1 MSGNLVTSEIIDQV
15 ARKAGITKKLASELL
30 HAIPEII
37 AEGLQRDGEVRVR
50 GLGTF
55 RMKWTQTR
63 IGRNPKTGEQV
74 PIPPH
79 NRLVFLPEQAFKDFI
94 NRDLVALE
102 YQVIPEDAPAP
113 EPEKP
118 AVEIPEPIIIS
129 PSWPEPLP
137 EPEPYAIA
145 GTGIEPEPV
154 LTGSRRRLHW
164 IIPAAIAVI
173 AILTVVFYFRI
184 FREKEPAVSSRQSAV
199 NSQEPVLSPA
209 PPDEGSLVVS
219 RQPLVDSQRKEE
231 SDHDSTLNIKNS
243 ELNIE
248 NSELSIKNSELNIKN
263 SELNIKNST
272 LITSGVH
279 LFQVSRD
286 VYEGNPYLWA
296 LIYKANREIIKNP
309 QNLPSG
315 LTLVIPGL
323 EGSPN
328 KLSRRD
334 SSEVSEGY
342 RLLSEYYREKDPSLS
357 DGFLKTSSQFRPE

>member
-1 MSGNLVTSEIIDQV
+1 MSGNLVTSEIIEQV

-102 YQVIPEDAPAP
+102 YQVIPEDASVP

-145 GTGIEPEPV
+145 GTGIDQEPGS
-154 LTGSRRRLHW
+154 TGSRRRLHW
-164 IIPAAIAVI
+164 MIPAAIAVI

-209 PPDEGSLVVS
+209 PPDEGSA
-219 RQPLVDSQRKEE
+219 VDSQRKEE

-243 ELNIE
+243 ELNIK
-248 NSELSIKNSELNIKN
+248 NSELS
-263 SELNIKNST
+263 IKNST

>member
-1 MSGNLVTSEIIDQV
+1 MSGNLVTSEIIEQV

-94 NRDLVALE
+94 NRDLVSLE
-102 YQVIPEDAPAP
+102 YQVIPEDASVP

-145 GTGIEPEPV
+145 GTGIDQEPGS
-154 LTGSRRRLHW
+154 TGSRRRLHW

-184 FREKEPAVSSRQSAV
+184 FREKEPVAVGSQQSAV
-199 NSQEPVLSPA
+199 GSQQV
-209 PPDEGSLVVS
+209 
-219 RQPLVDSQRKEE
+219 EE
-231 SDHDSTLNIKNS
+231 SNNDSTLIIKNS
-243 ELNIE
+243 EL
-248 NSELSIKNSELNIKN
+248 S
-263 SELNIKNST
+263 IKNST

-296 LIYKANREIIKNP
+296 LIYKANREIITNP

-315 LTLVIPGL
+315 LTLIIPGL

>member
-209 PPDEGSLVVS
+209 PPDEGSA
-219 RQPLVDSQRKEE
+219 VDSQRKEE

-243 ELNIE
+243 ELNIK
-248 NSELSIKNSELNIKN
+248 NSELS
-263 SELNIKNST
+263 IKNST

>member
-1 MSGNLVTSEIIDQV
+1 MSGNLVTSEIIEQV

-102 YQVIPEDAPAP
+102 YQVIPEDASVP

-145 GTGIEPEPV
+145 GTGIDQEPGS
-154 LTGSRRRLHW
+154 TGSRRRLHW

-184 FREKEPAVSSRQSAV
+184 FREKEPVAVGSQQSAVGSQQPAVGSQQSADSSRQPAV
-199 NSQEPVLSPA
+199 GSQQV
-209 PPDEGSLVVS
+209 
-219 RQPLVDSQRKEE
+219 EE
-231 SDHDSTLNIKNS
+231 SNNDSTLIIKNS
-243 ELNIE
+243 EL
-248 NSELSIKNSELNIKN
+248 S
-263 SELNIKNST
+263 IKNST

-296 LIYKANREIIKNP
+296 LIYKANREIITNP

-315 LTLVIPGL
+315 LTLIIPGL